1 MLRAEVSQHTE
12 PASAASL
19 SVDGSGCCE
28 STSNMFSSRGLPRAR
43 WAGPARDVA
52 ANEGS
57 VAMGET
63 ESDASAS
70 PVPALPAAGGGSDE
84 PFACLTP
91 AELQERARLMF
102 VIGSSGPAKSGKGSA
117 MPYPTKELVTRSWA
131 VICEV
136 SGTIGKQLSSTFGN
150 FDKLVGGWAVRL
162 C

>member
-1 MLRAEVSQHTE
+1 MAGRGSAIDRGSEVGSSALENRASAPPALEPSSDMLFGASMLQAEVSQHTE
-12 PASAASL
+12 PASAAGL

-28 STSNMFSSRGLPRAR
+28 STSNMFSSRGQDGRAQQ
-43 WAGPARDVA
+43 DVA
-52 ANEGS
+52 ATEGS

-102 VIGSSGPAKSGKGSA
+102 VIGDS
-117 MPYPTKELVTRSWA
+117 
-131 VICEV
+131 
-136 SGTIGKQLSSTFGN
+136 
-150 FDKLVGGWAVRL
+150 
-162 C
+162 